1 MVHITIFR
9 RSQMHI
15 NKPGLSLASPLMT
28 VSDSGVAMNL
38 LFFLLVLSLFTSL
51 IPIYGDSST
60 KTLSGDQVF
69 IIQNTSSFV
78 DESDLMHV
86 YGEVRNISNMS
97 MTNVTINGS
106 FYDKSGRPLND
117 YQRSCELPTIN
128 AGGICPFEII
138 YIDTKTTNRVKDF
151 KLTAQG
157 IVTDTSKPTKLKFHS
172 ENSRLDI
179 LGFYYINGRIS
190 NEGSITA
197 TDSSVVATLY
207 DKDGKVI
214 AIGRALAEPANILP
228 NSLANFGIA
237 ATEKSQVHETRG
249 YSLMAFST
257 QYVSTP
263 LLIDTK

>member
-1 MVHITIFR
+1 MAHITVFR
-9 RSQMHI
+9 QSLMHI
-15 NKPGLSLASPLMT
+15 NKLGLTLASPLMT
-28 VSDSGVAMNL
+28 ICDSRGVMKL
-38 LFFLLVLSLFTSL
+38 LFLLLVLSLFTSV
-51 IPIYGDSST
+51 IPFYNDSSA

-69 IIQNTSSFV
+69 VIENTSSFV

-97 MTNVTINGS
+97 MTNITINGS
-106 FYDKSGRPLND
+106 FYDKSGRQLND

-138 YIDTKTTNRVKDF
+138 YIDTKTTNKVEDF

-157 IVTDTSKPTKLKFHS
+157 IVSDTSEPTKLKFHS
-172 ENSRLDI
+172 DNSRLDI

-228 NSLANFGIA
+228 DSLANFGIVVA
-237 ATEKSQVHETRG
+237 EKSQVHKTRG

-257 QYVSTP
+257 QYVSPP

>member
-1 MVHITIFR
+1 
-9 RSQMHI
+9 
-15 NKPGLSLASPLMT
+15 MT
-28 VSDSGVAMNL
+28 VGYSGIAMNL

-51 IPIYGDSST
+51 VPLYGDSST
-60 KTLSGDQVF
+60 KTLSGEQVF
-69 IIQNTSSFV
+69 VIQNTSSFL

-97 MTNVTINGS
+97 MTNITINGS
-106 FYDKSGRPLND
+106 FYDKSGRQLND

-128 AGGICPFEII
+128 AGGICPFEIM
-138 YIDTKTTNRVKDF
+138 YIDTKTTNRVEDF

-157 IVTDTSKPTKLKFHS
+157 IVSDASKPIKLKFHS

-190 NEGSITA
+190 NEGSLTA
-197 TDSSVVATLY
+197 TDSSVVATIY

-214 AIGRALAEPANILP
+214 AIGRALAEPINILP
-228 NSLANFGIA
+228 DSLANFGIA
-237 ATEKSQVHETRG
+237 VAEKSQVHKTRG

-257 QYVSTP
+257 QYVSHP

>member
-1 MVHITIFR
+1 MVHITVFR
-9 RSQMHI
+9 QSLMQI
-15 NKPGLSLASPLMT
+15 NKSGVTLASPLMT
-28 VSDSGVAMNL
+28 ICHSGGATKL
-38 LFFLLVLSLFTSL
+38 LFFLLVLIIFTSVL
-51 IPIYGDSST
+51 PIYSDSSA
-60 KTLSGDQVF
+60 KTLSGNQVF
-69 IIQNTSSFV
+69 LIENTSSFV

-86 YGEVRNISNMS
+86 YGEVRNKSNMS

-106 FYDKSGRPLND
+106 FYDKSGRQLND

-138 YIDTKTTNRVKDF
+138 YIDTKTTNRIEDF

-157 IVTDTSKPTKLKFHS
+157 IASDTSKPTKLKFHP

-190 NEGSITA
+190 NEGSIIA

-228 NSLANFGIA
+228 DSLANFGIA
-237 ATEKSQVHETRG
+237 VAEKSQVHKTRG

-257 QYVSTP
+257 QYASPP

>member
-1 MVHITIFR
+1 MFR
-9 RSQMHI
+9 QSLMHI
-15 NKPGLSLASPLMT
+15 NKSGLSLASPLMT
-28 VSDSGVAMNL
+28 ICDSGSAMKL
-38 LFFLLVLSLFTSL
+38 LFFLLVLSLSTML
-51 IPIYGDSST
+51 TPIYSDSSA

-69 IIQNTSSFV
+69 VIGNTSSFI
-78 DESDLMHV
+78 DESDIMHV
-86 YGEVRNISNMS
+86 YGEVRNMSNMS
-97 MTNVTINGS
+97 MTNITINGS
-106 FYDKSGRPLND
+106 FYDKSGRQLND

-228 NSLANFGIA
+228 DSLANFGIA
-237 ATEKSQVHETRG
+237 VAEKSQVHKTRG

>member
-1 MVHITIFR
+1 
-9 RSQMHI
+9 MHI
-15 NKPGLSLASPLMT
+15 NKPGLPLASPLMT

-51 IPIYGDSST
+51 VPLYGDSST
-60 KTLSGDQVF
+60 KTLSGEQVF
-69 IIQNTSSFV
+69 VIQNTSSFV

-117 YQRSCELPTIN
+117 YQRSCELPTIS

-237 ATEKSQVHETRG
+237 VTEKSQVHKTRG

-257 QYVSTP
+257 QYASPP
-263 LLIDTK
+263 LLIDTR

>member
-1 MVHITIFR
+1 MVHIRYLGEVQCILI
-9 RSQMHI
+9 SQAF
-15 NKPGLSLASPLMT
+15 SLASPLMT
-28 VSDSGVAMNL
+28 ICGSGSAMKL
-38 LFFLLVLSLFTSL
+38 LFFFLALSLFTL
-51 IPIYGDSST
+51 LAPIYSDSSA

-69 IIQNTSSFV
+69 VIENTSSFV
-78 DESDLMHV
+78 DETDFMHV

-117 YQRSCELPTIN
+117 YQRSCELPTIS

-157 IVTDTSKPTKLKFHS
+157 IVTDTSKPTKLNFHS

-214 AIGRALAEPANILP
+214 AIGRALAEPVNILP
-228 NSLANFGIA
+228 DSLANFGIA
-237 ATEKSQVHETRG
+237 VTEKSQVHKTRG

-257 QYVSTP
+257 QYVSPP